1 MMFGGHLSICAT
13 STATSG
19 RYVRD
24 VADCTVIRLMRLAIP
39 DQSAAYLKGLRDP

>member
-1 MMFGGHLSICAT
+1 MMFGGHLFVYAT

-19 RYVRD
+19 RHVRE

-39 DQSAAYLKGLRDP
+39 DRSTACL